1 MKKTFTLIVML
12 LPFFLLSQNHYP
24 LVKDS
29 AFWHE
34 GCHYYNGGPGPYP
47 YGHTGA
53 WFYMHG
59 DTLFEGNTFKKL
71 YMVEYDSVAVA
82 NETYVGAM
90 YEDSLQ
96 RVYFVRDSAF
106 TGYYHPGFH
115 PDFKADSAIM
125 LYDFSLTEG
134 DTFFIPNRRD
144 SMLIVTETDS
154 VLINGEYRKR
164 LKFLSDWNINWIEGL
179 GSTSGLMF
187 PALHNEIELHYELH
201 CYQDKEIFWTNP
213 NLHGSCF
220 TVGVK
225 EKDQEMSSFRIFPNP
240 ALDII
245 FITIEQK
252 SVYSVEIFNL
262 AGQMIF
268 SKEVNEQQLRV
279 NVSGWDPGL
288 YFVQLST
295 EKGIIFRKIIVT
307 EKDK

>member
-1 MKKTFTLIVML
+1 MKKHITLLLLL
-12 LPFFLLSQNHYP
+12 LPLFMAGQSNFP
-24 LVKDS
+24 LVKDN
-29 AFWHE
+29 ALWHE
-34 GCHYYNGGPGPYP
+34 GCFFSAGGPGPYG
-47 YGHTGA
+47 YEGA
-53 WFYMHG
+53 WFFMSG
-59 DTLFEGNTFKKL
+59 DTLLAGENCNKVF
-71 YMVEYDSVAVA
+71 MVDYDSIAIS
-82 NETYVGAM
+82 NEVYVGAM

-106 TGYYHPGFH
+106 TGYYHPEFH

-144 SMLIVTETDS
+144 SVIIVAKIDS
-154 VLINGEYRKR
+154 ANINGQYRKR
-164 LKFLSDWNINWIEGL
+164 LEFTNWDVWIEGL

-187 PALHNEIELHYELH
+187 PTLHNEIELHYELH

-295 EKGIIFRKIIVT
+295 EKGIIFRKVIVT
-307 EKDK
+307 GKDK